1 MYQFFQRAILLST
14 ILLLVAAIFHQDAMA
29 QKSNDI
35 KQNESRR
42 VEYVS
47 KTFAVDRGIV
57 PNIVIKTFDG
67 RISVHRWDKSEVKLT
82 AVKSAQDD
90 YEMRGISLK
99 TDVSKGDILIAAAF
113 DKSFNREINFNGQMI
128 SSNSAAAEFEV
139 YVPHNVNLQAASGD
153 GDIRLN
159 GISGDLNLTTEDGEI
174 QIENAEGRLR
184 VVTDD
189 GQIDIKNFQGAADVS
204 SGDGQINLDGRFTQ
218 LAAQTKDGEISLAL
232 ASDVNAFIETTSES
246 VLLSAK
252 SKAGFIVAET
262 NKVSLGNVRRWRAGN
277 GGETFK
283 LSTEKGSIYLRRADK
298 LSSNKQVKSQKINQ
312 TTTPSLN
319 DNLKNEELIAQ
330 LQKTIPL
337 IMKEGEVTGFSIA
350 LIQKGKTV
358 WHQGFGVKNAET
370 KEPIDDATVFE
381 AASLSKPVFAYAVMK
396 LVESG
401 KLDLDVPLNKYLPA
415 PYVENDERL
424 NQITARRVL
433 SHTSGFPNWRP
444 KGQPLKIYFN
454 PGEKFSYSGEGI
466 IYLQRVV
473 EQITKEPFNAFM
485 TRTVFE
491 PLGMTSSSYVWQER
505 YETLKATAHNADG
518 EVKGKNKQPEARAA
532 ASLQTTA
539 IDYAKFVTAIMNH
552 KGIKEATVREML
564 RPQVKVDEGCVN
576 CIDGKNSGRLSQS
589 LSWGLGWGLQKTT
602 DGDSF
607 WHWGDN
613 GDTKAYVVGFNK
625 DKSGVVIFSNS
636 ANGLSIVDE
645 ILSQIIGSKQPAL
658 VWLNVEP
665 YNSPAKMLARNILA
679 NGEVAI
685 NAYGKQDG
693 NKLSEA
699 QMNNVGYF
707 LIRKNKIKEAVE
719 VFKLN
724 AEAHPNSANAYD
736 SLGEAYMK
744 AGNKEL
750 AILNYKKSL
759 ELNPQ
764 NKDAAEKLTQLQKQ

>member
-1 MYQFFQRAILLST
+1 ML
-14 ILLLVAAIFHQDAMA
+14 AAGVFHPKAMA
-29 QKSNDI
+29 QNSSGSNGS
-35 KQNESRR
+35 KSRR
-42 VEYVS
+42 VENVS
-47 KTFAVDRGIV
+47 KTFAVNNSNGV
-57 PNIVIKTFDG
+57 PNIVIETFDG
-67 RISVHRWDKSEVKLT
+67 RISVHRWDKPEVKLT
-82 AVKSAQDD
+82 ALKSAQDD

-99 TDVSKGDILIAAAF
+99 TSAAKNDIIIAADF
-113 DKSFNREINFNGQMI
+113 DKTFSREINFNGQKVL
-128 SSNSAAAEFEV
+128 SNSAAAEIEV
-139 YVPHNVNLQAASGD
+139 YVPRNANLQASSGD
-153 GDIRLN
+153 GDIRLED
-159 GISGDLNLTTEDGEI
+159 ISGDLNLTTKDGAIEV
-174 QIENAEGRLR
+174 ENAQGRLR
-184 VVTDD
+184 VNTDD
-189 GQIDIKNFQGAADVS
+189 GQIDIKNFKGEASVV

-218 LAAQTKDGEISLAL
+218 LAARTRDGGISLAL
-232 ASDVNAFIETTSES
+232 ASDVNAFIETNSES
-246 VLLSAK
+246 VSN
-252 SKAGFIVAET
+252 KAGLIIAET
-262 NKVSLGNVRRWRAGN
+262 NDDSLRNVRRWKAGN

-283 LSTEKGSIYLRRADK
+283 LITEKGSIYLRRADK
-298 LSSNKQVKSQKINQ
+298 LLSNEKVKSLKISQ
-312 TTTPSLN
+312 ITTPSLN
-319 DNLKNEELIAQ
+319 ENLNNEELIAH
-330 LQKTIPL
+330 LQKIIPQ

-350 LIQKGKTV
+350 LIRKGEIV

-370 KEPIDDATVFE
+370 KEPVDDSTVFE
-381 AASLSKPVFAYAVMK
+381 AGSLSKPVFTCAVMK

-401 KLDLDVPLNKYLPA
+401 KLDLDMPLNKYLPA

-444 KGQPLKIYFN
+444 KGQPLKIHFS

-473 EQITKEPFNAFM
+473 EQITKEPFNEFM
-485 TRTVFE
+485 TRTVFQ

-518 EVKGKNKQPEARAA
+518 EVKGKNKQSEARAA

-564 RPQVKVDEGCVN
+564 RPQIKVDEGCVN
-576 CIDGKNSGRLSQS
+576 CVEGKNSGRLSQS
-589 LSWGLGWGLQKTT
+589 LSWGLGWGLQQTT

-645 ILSQIIGSKQPAL
+645 ILSQTIGSKQPAL
-658 VWLNVEP
+658 AWLNVAP

-685 NAYGKQDG
+685 NDYRKQDE

-699 QMNNVGYF
+699 QMNSIGYF

-724 AEAHPNSANAYD
+724 IEACPASANAYY

-750 AILNYKKSL
+750 AIVSYKKSL

-764 NKDAAEKLTQLQKQ
+764 NKDAAEKLKQLQNQ